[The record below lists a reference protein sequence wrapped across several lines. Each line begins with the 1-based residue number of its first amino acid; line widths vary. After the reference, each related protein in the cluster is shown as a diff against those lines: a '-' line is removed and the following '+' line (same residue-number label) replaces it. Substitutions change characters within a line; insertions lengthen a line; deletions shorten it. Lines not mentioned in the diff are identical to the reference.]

1 MITVGHQGAIL
12 GREGCLGTKENLFME
27 NDLWPHSLF
36 FDIAN
41 SRVFLSENRTLDPET
56 RDIGF
61 EVLVHKALFLDQLQ
75 PVQFSLFRKKAS
87 SSSWAPH
94 FSFTKYT

>member
-1 MITVGHQGAIL
+1 
-12 GREGCLGTKENLFME
+12 ME
-27 NDLWPHSLF
+27 NDLCPYSLF
-36 FDIAN
+36 LALPTAV
-41 SRVFLSENRTLDPET
+41 SLLENRTLDPEM

-75 PVQFSLFRKKAS
+75 PVTFPLFRKKAS

-94 FSFTKYT
+94 FSFT